1 MPVATG
7 TTDLR
12 QQPYGLMLNSCS
24 NLKLL
29 AMKTNF
35 SLRITSRRISGTVII
50 LSLLLFL
57 CTPHNL
63 FAAEK
68 NNLPDGIIYRVA
80 GDAKNIS
87 KSENLAQT
95 FAPISNEFYITEYGA
110 YKTFS
115 AAEIAKKEL
124 TAKGLSNAEITAYS
138 NQKKI
143 NLSDALNLTDDNGD
157 QFQSSGKISIADMD
171 KLMKMM
177 ASMEYHYTITFPD
190 QGLSI
195 SEIESLDGKIEMR
208 SNGKGEQVISFG
220 KFNSYESAKT
230 YVVLLRQLGIENANV
245 CAWNGSEEEISIE
258 QAYNFE
264 LSANGE

>member
-1 MPVATG
+1 MATG

-24 NLKLL
+24 NLKLV

-35 SLRITSRRISGTVII
+35 SLRTTSRRISGSII
-50 LSLLLFL
+50 LSLVFFL
-57 CTPHNL
+57 ITTCNL
-63 FAAEK
+63 FATEK
-68 NNLPDGIIYRVA
+68 NTLPNGIIYRVA
-80 GDAKNIS
+80 GDAKYIS
-87 KSENLAQT
+87 KSENLNQS
-95 FAPISNEFYITEYGA
+95 FAPISNALSITEYGA

-124 TAKGLSNAEITAYS
+124 TAKGLTNAEITAYS

-143 NLSDALNLTDDNGD
+143 NLSEALNLSDDNGD

-220 KFNSYESAKT
+220 KFSSYESAKT
-230 YVVLLRQLGIENANV
+230 YVDLLRQLGIENAKV

-264 LSANGE
+264 LSASGE